1 VIRPPSSPKFAPPP
15 RRKCAG
21 HEVAVGRCQ
30 TSGAPLA
37 FAIGNRAC
45 GECPGRWRRRVRPR
59 LSRSRV
65 WPLSQGRPNAF
76 LAQKHCS
83 EPLMIVEPEISFCR
97 RDAAGADPRG
107 AVISSADTERA
118 CGYDRHCNRNR
129 DCSQLLDGWHD
140 HLHPDP
146 PYHLVLLIPNT
157 GCELAHRGQRV
168 QKCRAAPGGEGDAPS
183 LGGPPGSD
191 PAGQDDRRGRLKPCR
206 QCSDSEAL

>member
-1 VIRPPSSPKFAPPP
+1 MRGSRGRGRPLSDKRSA
-15 RRKCAG
+15 AG
-21 HEVAVGRCQ
+21 LRNRQSGLWRMSGQMEGDALGRQ
-30 TSGAPLA
+30 
-37 FAIGNRAC
+37 
-45 GECPGRWRRRVRPR
+45 

-65 WPLSQGRPNAF
+65 WLLSQGRPNAF

-157 GCELAHRGQRV
+157 GCELAHEEA
-168 QKCRAAPGGEGDAPS
+168 KESEMPS
-183 LGGPPGSD
+183 GAWG
-191 PAGQDDRRGRLKPCR
+191 RRGMRRASAAHRGAIRLAKTIGGAGSSHAASAP
-206 QCSDSEAL
+206 DSEAL